1 MHPLLTIF
9 RDAAAGRY
17 PEMDDG
23 VTFLPELGDG
33 QEAVVCFTGHAF
45 IASRLRA
52 DDLSDLDPDG
62 LGRALHPEVLLRM
75 AGPRGSIGSIDITM
89 FAEGRGGGA
98 LVPKPELDHHPR
110 VAFARARRDQV
121 RAYGSPDGLF
131 TLGLGLGGR
140 REMSVEN
147 SPDGPRGRHLIHQ
160 ALTMTPRGEPLFA
173 AVAPGNAR
181 SVRSFLACGFV
192 PIASEV
198 LVRVESLGNEEE
210 GQVSVSPRSSAVLGG
225 NPS

>member
-1 MHPLLTIF
+1 VHPLLAIF
-9 RDAAAGRY
+9 HDAALGRF
-17 PEMDDG
+17 PERDG
-23 VTFLPELGDG
+23 EVTFLPELGDG

-45 IASRLRA
+45 IASRLGA
-52 DDLSDLDPDG
+52 NDLSDLAPDG
-62 LGRALHPEVLLRM
+62 FGSALHPEVLLRL

-89 FAEGRGGGA
+89 FAEGRGGGT
-98 LVPKPELDHHPR
+98 LVPRPELDHHPR
-110 VAFARARRDQV
+110 VAFARARRERV
-121 RAYGSPDGLF
+121 RAYGAPDGLF

-147 SPDGPRGRHLIHQ
+147 SPDGQQGRHLIHQ
-160 ALTMTPRGEPLFA
+160 ALTMIPHGEHLFA

-198 LVRVESLGNEEE
+198 LVRVEGLGMEME
-210 GQVSVSPRSSAVLGG
+210 GQVL
-225 NPS
+225 

>member
-1 MHPLLTIF
+1 MHPLLAIF
-9 RDAAAGRY
+9 RDAATGRF
-17 PEMDDG
+17 PEMDGG
-23 VTFLPELGDG
+23 VTFLPELGEG
-33 QEAVVCFTGHAF
+33 REAVVCFTGHAF
-45 IASRLRA
+45 IASRLTA
-52 DDLSDLDPDG
+52 DDLSDLAPDG

-89 FAEGRGGGA
+89 FAEGLGGGA
-98 LVPKPELDHHPR
+98 LVPRPELDHHPR
-110 VAFARARRDQV
+110 VAFARARREQV

-160 ALTMTPRGEPLFA
+160 ALTMTPHGEHLFA

-181 SVRSFLACGFV
+181 SVRSFLACGFIPV
-192 PIASEV
+192 ASEV
-198 LVRVESLGNEEE
+198 LVSVESLGNEKE

-225 NPS
+225 SPS

>member
-1 MHPLLTIF
+1 
-9 RDAAAGRY
+9 
-17 PEMDDG
+17 MDGG
-23 VTFLPELGDG
+23 VTFLPELGEG

-45 IASRLRA
+45 IASRLTA
-52 DDLSDLDPDG
+52 DDLSDLGPDG

-89 FAEGRGGGA
+89 FAEGLGGGA
-98 LVPKPELDHHPR
+98 LVPRPELDHHPR
-110 VAFARARRDQV
+110 VAFARARREQV
-121 RAYGSPDGLF
+121 RAYGSLDGLF

-160 ALTMTPRGEPLFA
+160 ALTMTPHGEHLFA

-181 SVRSFLACGFV
+181 SLRSFLACGFI

-198 LVRVESLGNEEE
+198 LVSVESLGKEKE
-210 GQVSVSPRSSAVLGG
+210 GQVSVSARSSAVLGG
-225 NPS
+225 SPS

>member
-1 MHPLLTIF
+1 VHPLLAIF
-9 RDAAAGRY
+9 RDAAIGRF
-17 PEMDDG
+17 PEMDGG
-23 VTFLPELGDG
+23 VTFLPELGEG

-45 IASRLRA
+45 IASRLTA
-52 DDLSDLDPDG
+52 DDLSDLAPDG

-89 FAEGRGGGA
+89 FADGLGGGA
-98 LVPKPELDHHPR
+98 LVPRPELDQHPR
-110 VAFARARRDQV
+110 VAFARARREQV

-160 ALTMTPRGEPLFA
+160 ALTMTPHGEHLFA

-181 SVRSFLACGFV
+181 SVRSFLACGFI

-198 LVRVESLGNEEE
+198 LVSVESLGKEEE
-210 GQVSVSPRSSAVLGG
+210 GQVRVSPRSSAVLGG
-225 NPS
+225 SPS